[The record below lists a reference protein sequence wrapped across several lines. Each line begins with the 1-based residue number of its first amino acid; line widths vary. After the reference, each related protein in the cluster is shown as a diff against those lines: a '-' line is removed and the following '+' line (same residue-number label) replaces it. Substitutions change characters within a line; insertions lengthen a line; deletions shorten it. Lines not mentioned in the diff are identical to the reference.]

1 VDAAHRRLLALLALA
16 IFFEGYGR
24 SFLPVTLAYV
34 GRDLGAR
41 AAALSWALAL
51 VSAGSL
57 GALALGPLADR
68 FGRRRLLLA
77 SIGLY
82 ALLGAATATA
92 ATLAALVAWQ
102 AAARAFQEGALFAAT
117 VIATEEMPAAYR
129 GRAQGLLG
137 LLNSLGSGLVALLLA
152 AIERV
157 PGGWRALCAVNVAPL
172 ALLPFL
178 RRTLP
183 ESRRWLRQ
191 RRARGVLRGYHGRL
205 AAALAV
211 MALGMSYDVAG
222 FAFTSYLPI
231 TVYGWS
237 PEATSLMII
246 VAGGLGLPGWWA
258 GGRLADRLGRRR
270 VAAGFLIGLSA
281 AEVAFY
287 RGGPQALWPAFALMV
302 FFQGGKMTVLRAWST
317 ELFPTGIRAAA
328 AAWLAAGATVGG
340 MGGLAL
346 AAALA
351 ARLGDIATVLA
362 ALAAAG
368 VLAAA
373 VAWTALP
380 ETRGLEL
387 EAIAPEG

>member
-1 VDAAHRRLLALLALA
+1 MRCRPPTGVGHRGSSVFSTPSARGWSRFCSLRSS
-16 IFFEGYGR
+16 GGR
-24 SFLPVTLAYV
+24 EA
-34 GRDLGAR
+34 GAP
-41 AAALSWALAL
+41 
-51 VSAGSL
+51 SAP
-57 GALALGPLADR
+57 ATW
-68 FGRRRLLLA
+68 RR
-77 SIGLY
+77 S
-82 ALLGAATATA
+82 
-92 ATLAALVAWQ
+92 
-102 AAARAFQEGALFAAT
+102 
-117 VIATEEMPAAYR
+117 
-129 GRAQGLLG
+129 
-137 LLNSLGSGLVALLLA
+137 
-152 AIERV
+152 
-157 PGGWRALCAVNVAPL
+157 
-172 ALLPFL
+172 
-178 RRTLP
+178 LP

-191 RRARGVLRGYHGRL
+191 RRPRGALRGYHGRL
-205 AAALAV
+205 AAALVV

-231 TVYGWS
+231 TAYGWS

-270 VAAGFLIGLSA
+270 VAAAFLVGLSA

-287 RGGPQALWPAFALMV
+287 RGGPRALWPAFALMV

-317 ELFPTGIRAAA
+317 ELFPTAVRGAA

-351 ARLGDIATVLA
+351 ARLGDMATVLA

-373 VAWTALP
+373 VASIALP

-387 EAIAPEG
+387 EAIAPDL